1 MQTFFIDK
9 DKHRLI
15 LSDFYGLKGRV
26 MELLKNRIL
35 KDGKIISDGII
46 KVDSFLNH
54 QLDIELFN
62 EMGREFKERFGNVKI
77 SKILTVESSGIA
89 IACIAA
95 QYFNVSVV
103 FAKKHDALNIDLDTF
118 QSEVYSFTKQ
128 KSYNIRVSKKY
139 IMPEDTVLIIDDFL
153 ANGKAATGLVDI
165 VQQAGAT
172 VAGVGI
178 VIEKGF
184 QKGREVLMQNGIRI
198 ESLAIIKSIEEG
210 IITFG

>member
-1 MQTFFIDK
+1 
-9 DKHRLI
+9 
-15 LSDFYGLKGRV
+15 

-35 KDGKIISDGII
+35 KDGKISGNCII

-62 EMGREFKERFGNVKI
+62 EMGKEFKARFKNVHV
-77 SKILTVESSGIA
+77 SKILTVEASGIA

-95 QYFNVSVV
+95 QYFKVPVV
-103 FAKKHDALNIDLDTF
+103 FAKKHDTLNIDLDTF
-118 QSEVYSFTKQ
+118 HSEVYSFTNQ

-139 IMPEDTVLIIDDFL
+139 IKPEDTILIIDDFL

-165 VQQAGAT
+165 VHQAGAT

-184 QKGREVLMQNGIRI
+184 QKGREVLLQKGIRI

-210 IITFG
+210 NITFG

>member
-1 MQTFFIDK
+1 
-9 DKHRLI
+9 
-15 LSDFYGLKGRV
+15 

-35 KDGKIISDGII
+35 KDGKIIGDSIV

-62 EMGREFKERFGNVKI
+62 EIGKEFKERFSNVRI
-77 SKILTVESSGIA
+77 SKILTVEASGIA

-95 QYFNVSVV
+95 QYFKVPVV
-103 FAKKHDALNIDLDTF
+103 FAKKHEALNIDLDTYN
-118 QSEVYSFTKQ
+118 SEVYSYTKQ
-128 KSYNIRVSKKY
+128 KSYSIRVSKKY
-139 IMPEDTVLIIDDFL
+139 IMPEDDVLIIDDFL
-153 ANGKAATGLVDI
+153 ANGKAASGLVDI

-184 QKGREVLMQNGIRI
+184 QKGREVLLRKGVRI
-198 ESLAIIKSIEEG
+198 ESLAIIKSIGEG
-210 IITFG
+210 IITFE